1 MNTVILNLVEK
12 DIKNFVLNATVEDC
26 SLVLPKGYSK
36 GFYDYI
42 EKLRQS
48 LSLNNENA
56 QKPKFPIKFLAQFPE
71 QATALPAV
79 SFALGNIST
88 GLELQTES
96 YETEELT
103 NKEYEKFLHLSSTFE
118 GGSVKSIQAKS
129 YISTTQV
136 VAVVFGNNKLEVCWL
151 MYLIDFIIHF
161 RREELAVAGI
171 YDVNTQETD
180 LRLRQELFP
189 LAVPTRI
196 LTINFK
202 YETVIPLV
210 EKTRFPMNPKATNTI
225 LTEE

>member
-1 MNTVILNLVEK
+1 MNTIFLNLIEK
-12 DIKNFVLNATVEDC
+12 NIKNFIIHATIEDC
-26 SLVLPKGYSK
+26 MLVLPKGYSK
-36 GFYDYI
+36 GFYEYI
-42 EKLRQS
+42 EKLRRD
-48 LSLNNENA
+48 LSINNTNA
-56 QKPKFPIKFLAQFPE
+56 SNPKFPIKFLSQFPE

-88 GLELQTES
+88 HLEVQTES

-103 NKEYEKFLHLSSTFE
+103 DKEYEKFLHLSSTLE
-118 GGSVKSIQAKS
+118 GEEVKSIQTKS
-129 YISTTQV
+129 YISTSQV
-136 VAVVFGNNKLEVCWL
+136 IAVVFGNNKVEVCWL
-151 MYLIDFIIHF
+151 MYLIDFIVHF
-161 RREELAVAGI
+161 KREELAMSGI

-210 EKTRFPMNPKATNTI
+210 EKTRFPVNPKVKNTLLI
-225 LTEE
+225 DE